1 MVIEIDAIAI
11 GMTAFLLAKEEV
23 EGVSF
28 IFIKNIMALL
38 NIVFLLSNLER
49 SASLMIAKFRRL
61 TSGRTN

>member
-23 EGVSF
+23 EGVAF